1 MRKGIATALL
11 VLVAAVTACASL
23 RIDLFDAEIRLDE
36 EGLLHVTETLTVTF
50 FTPHHGIEREIP
62 VSYRNESTGG
72 NVAIDLRIESVT
84 VNDGSVPLLSQRR
97 GSDRVL
103 RIGDPDRTISGTHV
117 YRISYTV
124 GRALLFH
131 DDYLQLYWNVTGND
145 WRIPIERATATIRLP
160 EGVRSPDVST
170 VSYVGY
176 RGTSGRG
183 EPATIGPAGEILFG
197 TGRLHPGEG
206 MTIDLAIP
214 RAQLPIEPPSFLQRV
229 LWFLDANKYAG
240 LPILVLAAMVV
251 LWYRSGRDPKKGTIA
266 PAFEPPTGLGAGEV
280 GVLIDDRIDLRDIS
294 AMVLELAVLGHY
306 RIEEIVEETNGL
318 GDKVKGLFKR
328 SGPDDYR
335 FVRRENG
342 GEGLSGVRETVFQA
356 IFDED
361 HPDERLLSSL
371 DNEFYKSLPSIKSGL
386 YSGLIGEGYYPHNPE
401 RIRRSYASFGALGIG
416 AGLFAWISMGS
427 LYLGIAIAL
436 CGLIVMAFS
445 PIMPRK
451 TKKGVRALEEILGLS
466 EYIER
471 AEVDRIEFHNAPEKT
486 PAVFE
491 KLLPYAVALNLSK
504 VWTKQFEGL
513 LTEPPNWY
521 TSASPT
527 FSGHWFAL
535 SMLRLSS
542 GMERSFVSAPRTAS
556 SGKSAWSGGS
566 SFGGGFSGG
575 GFGGGGGGG
584 W

>member
-1 MRKGIATALL
+1 MRKGLVVALL
-11 VLVAAVTACASL
+11 VLLAAVTANASL
-23 RIDLFDAEIRLDE
+23 RVDLFDAEIRLDDD
-36 EGLLHVTETLTVTF
+36 GLLHVTETLTVTF

-62 VSYRNESTGG
+62 VSYRNDATGG
-72 NVAIDLRIESVT
+72 NVTIDLRIETVT
-84 VNDGSVPLLSQRR
+84 LNDGPVPLLSQRR
-97 GSDRVL
+97 GSDRYL
-103 RIGDPDRTISGTHV
+103 RIGDPDRTLTGTHI
-117 YRISYTV
+117 YEISYTV
-124 GRALLFH
+124 GRAILFH

-145 WRIPIERATATIRLP
+145 WRIPIERATATITLP
-160 EGVRSPDVST
+160 GSVTPTDVST

-183 EPATIGPAGEILFG
+183 EPSTLGAAGEILFE

-214 RAQLPIEPPSFLQRV
+214 RAQLPIEPPSFLQRA
-229 LWFLDANKYAG
+229 LWFLNANKYAG
-240 LPILVLAAMVV
+240 LPILVLIGMVI
-251 LWYRSGRDPKKGTIA
+251 LWYRSGREPRTGTIA
-266 PAFEPPTGLGAGEV
+266 PAFEPPSGLGAGEV

-294 AMVLELAVLGHY
+294 AMVLELAVLGHF
-306 RIEEIVEETNGL
+306 RIEEIVEEANGL
-318 GDKVKGLFKR
+318 GAKVKGIFKR

-335 FVRRENG
+335 FVRTDRG

-356 IFDED
+356 IFDAE
-361 HPDERLLSSL
+361 HADERLLSSL

-386 YSGLIGEGYYPHNPE
+386 YSGLIEAGYYPHNPE
-401 RIRRSYASFGALGIG
+401 RVRRSYASFGAIGIG
-416 AGLFAWISMGS
+416 AGLFAWLSMGS

-436 CGLIVMAFS
+436 CGLIVFAFS

-451 TKKGVRALEEILGLS
+451 TRKGVRALEEILGLS

-471 AEVDRIEFHNAPEKT
+471 AEVDRIEFHNAPEKS
-486 PAVFE
+486 PEVFE
-491 KLLPYAVALNLSK
+491 KLLPYAVALNLSG

-513 LTEPPNWY
+513 LSEPPNWY
-521 TSASPT
+521 VGASPT

-542 GMERSFVSAPRTAS
+542 GMERSFVSAPRSAS